1 MRVAP
6 IDASVAT
13 GGDGAWQGEVT
24 AASVKR
30 QMRLIGN
37 QTVLDREEGDLV
49 IWTVNPQGNTTPY
62 DRGGRYHKGCRLAA
76 AAPLVQKGIAD
87 IVVLPEAHADANGAR
102 AAASYVA
109 RHCAEGTRVL
119 SAPTSRMAAA
129 IELDGEAVKASSHS
143 GILVLLAPAIAER
156 LVGTPDHRH
165 FVAGRL
171 LHFKLAFPEGV
182 VNIIAVYGVSSPTS
196 TARKAWT
203 SATLASELRRVVT
216 TLCGDEA
223 VLIVGDMNVVPEA
236 RDRRVGKLQSYD
248 SNAHALWRV
257 LGDVGAVDAWRQ
269 KLPDLDAFSYVQSGE
284 PCSRIDQAW
293 LNDRLLQWCGSDG
306 SGLRVALTETTEPLS
321 PDHRSLVLRLPPW
334 FTREAGGEGL
344 CTAISAVPKCVRAA
358 MDEERAERYR
368 WEVAAPRRQLAEQG
382 NVMSEVVAGWPTVRH
397 ALDLLNLDT
406 EFNGTQLTAAA
417 ARVSG
422 LAPADDVGAALQV
435 LRGLV
440 GTDDKADLRERRTQA
455 RAAASAFIRH
465 SVREMGD
472 ALGMAREA
480 TRGAAAP
487 KPHGKKPDVSCEA
500 LHKLLGLVAVAAA
513 DDRAE
518 AKKKLRQ
525 EVARLV
531 AGEVTVLP
539 AAPWPGADDAEWAAW
554 AAVAMPHALGMLAQ
568 AGHSQRGN
576 VAITPPS
583 GPSVG
588 QGSLRLDLEQMME
601 SMGPTN
607 GGGAID
613 ALLAEYDPDTGERM
627 PCLTHDGLSKLVR
640 ETVAGWSA
648 DKAHGKHA
656 YAYTSAMDG
665 AIFDV
670 EEDARGLRRNSTT
683 TEAETRR
690 RVAEKA
696 AELRQL
702 ADSCR
707 QLGATE
713 ADASRLQAALDTA
726 AAEKLRATPAQQ
738 ASVRYLAATPGQRD
752 AAVAAWEALDSGLPE
767 ERRLERAMAAAEADM
782 GETQPTAAP
791 VPRGSAVGAVVLEAE
806 EVIGAAEASTPGTA
820 AAASAALASLKCHV
834 EVWHKD
840 SSMRGGAMVEGV
852 VTGSDGACAVVES
865 KTLSKP
871 KKCAVDAL
879 RPPPPP
885 PPTGWADEL
894 QAGDEVDMRSGCVWW
909 PMRVMGKSGGLWRL
923 RNDAYAAS
931 ERDPV
936 KPIAKLRP
944 RWHWHADAN
953 DHSYSL
959 KRSGERRVAALQLE
973 TGGKARVVGS
983 GGEHDGRVAVL
994 RERQEGG
1001 QWRARDG
1008 RSRRELIV
1016 HESLL
1021 QPTEAAPPPVE
1032 PRTAEAAA
1040 REQVERWLNVTATE
1054 AEAIAASLETHAET
1068 LRQAL
1073 MPREVSSPQEA
1084 AWRDAR
1090 RNYADVD
1097 ELRAALMAMAPGK
1110 TGASIGL
1117 EQLRV
1122 LTKAED
1128 HILAPW
1134 LVITEMFFA
1143 GEVPDELKLG
1153 VVSPLAKDEE
1163 KFRPVVLL
1171 EPLYK
1176 VCMATMSSRVLN
1188 SLHKYGL
1195 LDSAQFGFVRD
1206 GSCHD
1211 PLKVMARLYE
1221 RGRGA
1226 DGEELHVAFLDATS
1240 AFDSVP
1246 HAVLDAALRRLGAPP
1261 DFISWIRAVLSGH
1274 RRKAVTAYETDADD
1288 EAIELEGGAPQGCPS
1303 SPLVWTILADYALAV
1318 MRAERGDDAVDVQ
1331 FGGEVLRCLA
1341 FADDLAVAAK
1351 TREGLRAR
1359 VQMLVAAM
1367 GAVGVRFNSRKSYY
1381 AWSAAAARRHQL
1393 DPAEAPADLL
1403 EVDVLDA
1410 DGRWRR
1416 AALTSVPPVG
1426 DVDGETLPERGAA
1439 RYLGV

>member
-1 MRVAP
+1 M
-6 IDASVAT
+6 
-13 GGDGAWQGEVT
+13 
-24 AASVKR
+24 
-30 QMRLIGN
+30 
-37 QTVLDREEGDLV
+37 
-49 IWTVNPQGNTTPY
+49 
-62 DRGGRYHKGCRLAA
+62 
-76 AAPLVQKGIAD
+76 
-87 IVVLPEAHADANGAR
+87 
-102 AAASYVA
+102 
-109 RHCAEGTRVL
+109 
-119 SAPTSRMAAA
+119 
-129 IELDGEAVKASSHS
+129 
-143 GILVLLAPAIAER
+143 
-156 LVGTPDHRH
+156 
-165 FVAGRL
+165 
-171 LHFKLAFPEGV
+171 
-182 VNIIAVYGVSSPTS
+182 
-196 TARKAWT
+196 
-203 SATLASELRRVVT
+203 
-216 TLCGDEA
+216 
-223 VLIVGDMNVVPEA
+223 
-236 RDRRVGKLQSYD
+236 
-248 SNAHALWRV
+248 V
-257 LGDVGAVDAWRQ
+257 LG
-269 KLPDLDAFSYVQSGE
+269 
-284 PCSRIDQAW
+284 
-293 LNDRLLQWCGSDG
+293 CG
-306 SGLRVALTETTEPLS
+306 
-321 PDHRSLVLRLPPW
+321 
-334 FTREAGGEGL
+334 
-344 CTAISAVPKCVRAA
+344 
-358 MDEERAERYR
+358 
-368 WEVAAPRRQLAEQG
+368 PR
-382 NVMSEVVAGWPTVRH
+382 TV
-397 ALDLLNLDT
+397 
-406 EFNGTQLTAAA
+406 
-417 ARVSG
+417 
-422 LAPADDVGAALQV
+422 QV
-435 LRGLV
+435 LRGLM

-713 ADASRLQAALDTA
+713 ADASRLQAAVDTA

-738 ASVRYLAATPGQRD
+738 ASVRYLAATPAQRG

-767 ERRLERAMAAAEADM
+767 ERRLERTMAAAEADM

-1021 QPTEAAPPPVE
+1021 QPTEAASPPVE

-1246 HAVLDAALRRLGAPP
+1246 HTVLDAALRRLGAPP

-1426 DVDGETLPERGAA
+1426 DAEGETLAERGAA
-1439 RYLGV
+1439 RYLGVFFAFEGVEGEAWAEQDACTQRIVGNFFSKLALIEPSPKQYMVLVRSLLLSKVMYGGRVRLPSEEVLQEIRRKTARGAARLLRLGALGGGEGDSWSIDVELLLAPTEALGGGVPDVRAELLADIATDIVTMLHSTRAAVRAAVLPTSDGRASGEQRAVLQALHDEAGVTLHVDGAAVGTAGGAAGGAADDAADGSAAGGSEGAANEGAAAAHGAAVGAPPEAPVSGRRRRRRGQGAQRARLRRRRGSRWSRWGCCSARCAWRRSSATSTAWRGCAAASCGRSGEGRR